1 MRNVRHVVLLAQ
13 LPISTLAGLMLT
25 PAPMRAAANKMAM
38 WARAALGLALIALAL
53 RVLVPSGFMV
63 PAADQGVGFPIV
75 LCTAQGVQTVV
86 VDQEGQLA
94 SPDPRPSGD
103 HSPASQP
110 HHSCAFAGVA
120 QALGAPQSLH
130 IGLAGWTFAEHAFAA
145 GTPAAPGRGLAAPPP
160 PQTGPPL
167 QI

>member
-1 MRNVRHVVLLAQ
+1 MRNVRHGVLLAQ
-13 LPISTLAGLMLT
+13 FPISTLARLMLT
-25 PAPMRAAANKMAM
+25 PAPMRATANKMAM
-38 WARAALGLALIALAL
+38 WARAAFGLALIALAL
-53 RVLVPSGFMV
+53 RVLVPPGFMV
-63 PAADQGVGFPIV
+63 PTAGQGVGFPIV
-75 LCTAQGVQTVV
+75 LCTAQGAKTFV
-86 VDQEGQLA
+86 VDQEGRLSNPGPQPA
-94 SPDPRPSGD
+94 GD

-120 QALGAPQSLH
+120 QALGAPQSLQ
-130 IGLAGWTFAEHAFAA
+130 IGLAGWTFAEHAFAV